1 MHIAKQ
7 SVGGTGIYII
17 YIYIWSVQMKYLCT
31 DSDNGVGGIKRAGMG
46 DSMLLLKITF
56 V

>member
-17 YIYIWSVQMKYLCT
+17 YIWSVQMKYLCT
-31 DSDNGVGGIKRAGMG
+31 DSDKGVGGIKRVGMG